1 MTNGI
6 GMKKMKILL
15 AMTGA
20 TGVIYGVRLLEVLKE
35 TEHRVSLIM
44 SGWAKETLS
53 LETDYSVD
61 YVQSLADTVYD
72 NNDLAAAVD
81 SGSYGIDATIVAPC
95 SMKTLS
101 AIANGYSDNLIVR
114 ASDVA
119 LKERRPLLLMVR
131 ETPLSSIHL
140 KNMTTVTEAGGI
152 LIPPMPAFYH
162 RPKTIDDIV
171 NQSVGKVLD
180 LLKIPH
186 NLFERWRS
194 DQ

>member
-1 MTNGI
+1 
-6 GMKKMKILL
+6 MKILV

-35 TEHRVSLIM
+35 TEHHVSLIM
-44 SGWAKETLS
+44 SGWVKETLS
-53 LETDYSVD
+53 LETDYAVG
-61 YVQSLADTVYD
+61 YVQSLADKVYD
-72 NNDLAAAVD
+72 HNDLAAAVA
-81 SGSYGIDATIVAPC
+81 SGSYGIEATIVAPC

-101 AIANGYSDNLIVR
+101 GIANGYSDNLIVR

-119 LKERRPLLLMVR
+119 LKERRPLLLMIR

-152 LIPPMPAFYH
+152 LVPPVPAFYH

-171 NQSVGKVLD
+171 NQSVGKALD
-180 LLKIPH
+180 LLKVPH
-186 NLFERWRS
+186 NLYERWRS